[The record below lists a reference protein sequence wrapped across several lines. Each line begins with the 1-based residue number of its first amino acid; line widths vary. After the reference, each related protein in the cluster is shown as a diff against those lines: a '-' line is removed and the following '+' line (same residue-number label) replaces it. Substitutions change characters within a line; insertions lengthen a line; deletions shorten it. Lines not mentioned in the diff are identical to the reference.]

1 LPLIYDGE
9 KLDLGYRVDLLV
21 EHQAVVEIKCVEAI
35 PPVHHA
41 QPLSYMRLSGKSP
54 GLLINFYL
62 AHLRMAFNGC
72 RRKELATIKWLSSVT
87 LCVFCG

>member
-1 LPLIYDGE
+1 MTAKSLTWVIALIRWKGDQ
-9 KLDLGYRVDLLV
+9 V
-21 EHQAVVEIKCVEAI
+21 VVEIKCVEAI

-62 AHLRMAFNGC
+62 AHLRDGIQRMVDG
-72 RRKELATIKWLSSVT
+72 KSWQQ
-87 LCVFCG
+87 